1 MVIPSEILNS
11 KSMIRDFNKQSVLKG
26 FNFWAIFVCAF
37 FAIFLSLFVEYS
49 EYYFYFAIGAAVFAI
64 NQYLITKGYQK
75 TGYVLFVVCTNSI
88 MLMFD
93 GGIMSPVRGFVF
105 YIPLLLCNL
114 MIASWNSRIEQILSI
129 LLTLACI
136 SLTSFTDLTPK
147 IAARLYREDHQLIVT
162 YFNMSAAIFIT
173 VVIAYV
179 LNRSSQQAKEN
190 LQESKKILSQ
200 NEKLLDS
207 INQNIDIAICR
218 TDVLS
223 NKLIYANNAKVKV
236 FGYDSVDEILAV
248 APDNFYKNVEER
260 NRVVVLLEKDGF
272 VSNLEVEY
280 KRKDGSEFWGL
291 LTSNKI
297 IDDNGRAMYDG
308 ALRDISDIKN
318 LQGELIA
325 AKESAERSSLAK
337 SQFLSTM
344 SHEIRTPMNAVIG
357 ASNLLLEDETRPEQ
371 IESLQLLKSAGSNL
385 MRLINNILDFS
396 KIELDKVEF
405 ELVSVDL
412 MQLMREAMNAHT
424 LEAQKKGIVIELET
438 DRSSYLYTLDP
449 IRFIQVI
456 NNLLSNAVK
465 FTEEGKVVVSVKVL
479 EETPEQDTIRVSV
492 KDTGIGIA
500 ADRQRKIF
508 DSFSQEN
515 IDTTRKYGGSGLG
528 LAITRRI
535 LQKLNSAIDLTSVK
549 GEGSEFSFNLQ
560 LKKHKMQ
567 QQQPTHPPVIS
578 NNSIAGM
585 RVLLVEDNKMNILI
599 MMKFLSRWNVV
610 CDTCES
616 GKDALEKLKEETYEL
631 ILMDLHMPD
640 MDGFETT
647 TIIRSFNTKVPIFAL
662 TADAF
667 AETRIKALAC
677 GMNDFIPKPFD
688 PETLFNKM
696 AGVKIARNANNN

>member
-1 MVIPSEILNS
+1 MVIPCETLNS
-11 KSMIRDFNKQSVLKG
+11 KLMTSDFNKQRILKG
-26 FNFWAIFVCAF
+26 FNFWAIIVCIFFVL
-37 FAIFLSLFVEYS
+37 FLSVFVEYS
-49 EYYFYFAIGAAVFAI
+49 QYYFLFAIGVLIFGI
-64 NQYLITKGYQK
+64 NHYLITKGHIK
-75 TGYVLFVVCTNSI
+75 IGYIVFVACTNSI
-88 MLMFD
+88 MLVFD
-93 GGIMSPVRGFVF
+93 AGIMSPVRGFIF

-114 MIASWNSRIEQILSI
+114 MVASPDRKGEQIFSI
-129 LLTLACI
+129 ALTFFCI
-136 SLTSFTDLTPK
+136 SITSFTDLTPK
-147 IAARLYREDHQLIVT
+147 IASRLYREEDQLIVV
-162 YFNMSAAIFIT
+162 YFNTFAAICMTVIIT
-173 VVIAYV
+173 YI
-179 LNRSSQQAKEN
+179 LSRSSQKAREN
-190 LQESKKILSQ
+190 LLESKKILSQ

-218 TDVLS
+218 TDAVTGV
-223 NKLIYANNAKVKV
+223 LIYANNAKVKV
-236 FGYDSVDEILAV
+236 FGYDSLAEIFTV
-248 APDNFYKNVEER
+248 NPGTFYKDSEEQ
-260 NRVVVLLEKDGF
+260 NRVVKLLEKDGF
-272 VSNLEVEY
+272 VSNMEVKY
-280 KRKDGSEFWGL
+280 KRKDGTEFWGL
-291 LTSNKI
+291 LTSSKI
-297 IDDNGRAMYDG
+297 IDDNGKAMYDG

-344 SHEIRTPMNAVIG
+344 SHEIRTPMNAVMG

-412 MQLMREAMNAHT
+412 MQLMHEAINAHT
-424 LEAQKKGIVIELET
+424 LEAQKKGIVIELTT
-438 DRSSYLYTLDP
+438 DKPAYLYTLDP

-465 FTEEGKVVVSVKVL
+465 FTDEGKVIVSVHIL
-479 EETPEQDTIRVSV
+479 EDKPEYDTVRVSV

-515 IDTTRKYGGSGLG
+515 IDTTRRYGGSGLG

-535 LQKLNSAIDLTSVK
+535 LQKLNSSVELTSVK

-560 LKKHKMQ
+560 LKKHHMQ
-567 QQQPTHPPVIS
+567 QQPVQPQVLS
-578 NNSIAGM
+578 DNSIAGM
-585 RVLLVEDNKMNILI
+585 RILLVEDNRMNTLI
-599 MMKFLSRWNVV
+599 MTKFLSRWNVV
-610 CDTCES
+610 CDTCDS
-616 GKDALEKLKEETYEL
+616 GKEALEKLQETTYEL

-647 TIIRSFNTKVPIFAL
+647 TIIRSFNKQVPIFAL

-667 AETRIKALAC
+667 AETRIRALAC

-688 PETLFNKM
+688 PGTLFNKI
-696 AGVKIARNANNN
+696 AGVKITHKANNN

>member
-1 MVIPSEILNS
+1 
-11 KSMIRDFNKQSVLKG
+11 MIRDFNKQSILKG
-26 FNFWAIFVCAF
+26 FNFWAIFVCGF
-37 FAIFLSLFVEYS
+37 FAIFLSLFVDYS
-49 EYYFYFAIGAAVFAI
+49 QYYFYFAIGGVVFAI
-64 NQYLITKGYQK
+64 NHYLISKGYK
-75 TGYVLFVVCTNSI
+75 KIGYVVFIVCTNSI

-93 GGIMSPVRGFVF
+93 GGMMSPVRGFVF

-114 MIASWNSRIEQILSI
+114 MIASDNRKSDQILSI
-129 LLTLACI
+129 LLTLGCI

-147 IAARLYREDHQLIVT
+147 IAARLYREDHQLIVA
-162 YFNMSAAIFIT
+162 YFNIVAAIFIT
-173 VVIAYV
+173 VVIAFV
-179 LNRSSQQAKEN
+179 INRSSQQARED

-200 NEKLLDS
+200 NEKLLNS
-207 INQNIDIAICR
+207 IIQNIDIAICR
-218 TDVLS
+218 TDAAT
-223 NKLIYANNAKVKV
+223 NKLVYANNGKVKV
-236 FGYDSVDEILAV
+236 FGYDSLDEIYTV
-248 APDNFYKNVEER
+248 APDGFYKDSDERKRVLDLLER
-260 NRVVVLLEKDGF
+260 NGF
-272 VSNLEVEY
+272 VSNLEVKY

-297 IDDNGRAMYDG
+297 IDDNGRVMYDG

-371 IESLQLLKSAGSNL
+371 VESLLLLKSAGSNL

-405 ELVSVDL
+405 ESVSVDL
-412 MQLMREAMNAHT
+412 MQLMREAIDAHT
-424 LEAQKKGIVIELET
+424 LEAQKKGIVIEFTT
-438 DRSSYLYTLDP
+438 DKTSYPYMLDP

-456 NNLLSNAVK
+456 NNLVSNAVK
-465 FTEEGKVVVSVKVL
+465 FTNTGKVLLSVRVL
-479 EETPEQDTIRVSV
+479 EELPDHDTIRISV

-500 ADRQRKIF
+500 VERQRKIF

-535 LQKLNSAIDLTSVK
+535 LQKLNSAIELKSAK

-560 LKKHKMQ
+560 LKKHQMQ
-567 QQQPTHPPVIS
+567 QHPTPPPVLS
-578 NNSIAGM
+578 ENSIAGM
-585 RVLLVEDNKMNILI
+585 RILLVEDNKMNILI
-599 MMKFLSRWNVV
+599 MTKFLARWNVV
-610 CDTCES
+610 CDICES
-616 GKDALEKLKEETYEL
+616 GKEALEKLKKETYEL

-647 TIIRSFNTKVPIFAL
+647 TIIRSFNTQIPIFAL

-696 AGVKIARNANNN
+696 AGVKMAQAANHN